1 MMFWL
6 AIMMVLNMNW
16 GKRDPKG
23 IKSKVEGDSFVWFNI
38 QCVARIGLSFLM
50 KQLYFLATTIDTRY
64 STSSGVLSY

>member
-6 AIMMVLNMNW
+6 AIIMVLNMNW

-38 QCVARIGLSFLM
+38 QCVASHRTLFPNE
-50 KQLYFLATTIDTRY
+50 TTLLPCY
-64 STSSGVLSY
+64 YY